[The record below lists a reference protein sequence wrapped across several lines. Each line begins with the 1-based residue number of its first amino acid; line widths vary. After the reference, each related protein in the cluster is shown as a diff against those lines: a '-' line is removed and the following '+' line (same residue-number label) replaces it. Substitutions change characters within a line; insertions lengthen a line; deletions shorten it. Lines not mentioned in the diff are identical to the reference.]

1 MDAEGLRDLFRDLGA
16 VRVRR
21 MFGGHGV
28 YGGDV
33 MFALEA
39 DGEVYLKADEETR
52 PAFER
57 AGSRPF
63 LYVKNGRPMEMS
75 YWLMPEAGLDDPDEA
90 SRWGR
95 LALEAA
101 QRAALRKARSTRRA
115 G

>member
-1 MDAEGLRDLFRDLGA
+1 MDAEGLRDLFRGFGA

-28 YGGDV
+28 YSGEV

-39 DGEVYLKADEETR
+39 DGEVYLKADDETR

-63 LYVKNGRPMEMS
+63 LDEKNGRPMEMS
-75 YWLMPEAGLDDPDEA
+75 YRLMPDAGLDDPDEA
-90 SRWGR
+90 ARWGR
-95 LALEAA
+95 LALD
-101 QRAALRKARSTRRA
+101 AALRATARKARSTGRT